1 MGGPSSERE
10 ISIKSGRAICGALE
24 AKHVDYVPVEL
35 VSGLNIDGYKKV
47 VPELI
52 ARMKIDVVFIALH
65 GEFGED
71 GTVQEIFEEMNIP
84 YTGSSSNA
92 SKVAMNKITAKEVL
106 KTNDIPIARHEA
118 LFKDT
123 FDEGR
128 DMNFYFNLLGSRLVV
143 KPSNGGSSI
152 GLNIAASEKDLK
164 TAIGEAFKYDDK
176 LIIEEYVSGREITVG
191 IVEDRVLPIVEIV
204 PKRLFFDFTA
214 KYEKGM
220 TEYIVPAE
228 IEEKMYRMCQETG
241 LRAHKALS
249 ARSFS
254 RVDIILNEKIG
265 PVVLEIN
272 TIPGFTE
279 TSLLPKAAK
288 SAGISF
294 EDLCLKILDSA
305 FFGVAKRSFAQNY
318 ME

>member
-10 ISIKSGRAICGALE
+10 ISIKSGRAICKALE

-35 VSGLNIDGYKKV
+35 ISGLNIDGYKKV

-84 YTGSSSNA
+84 YTGSSSGA
-92 SKVAMNKITAKEVL
+92 SKVAMNKITAKEIL
-106 KTNDIPIARHEA
+106 KINDIPIARHEA

-128 DMNFYFNLLGSRLVV
+128 DMNFYFNLLGSKLVV

-228 IEEKMYRMCQETG
+228 IEEKMYKMCQETG

-305 FFGVAKRSFAQNY
+305 FL
-318 ME
+318 E

>member
-1 MGGPSSERE
+1 MKNKRVGVLMGGPSSERE
-10 ISIKSGRAICGALE
+10 ISIKSGRAVCKALE
-24 AKHVDYVPVEL
+24 AKHMDHVPVEL
-35 VSGLNIDGYKKV
+35 IAGLSMNGYKQV
-47 VPELI
+47 VSDLI
-52 ARMKIDVVFIALH
+52 TRMKIDVVFIMLH

-71 GTVQEIFEEMNIP
+71 GTVQELLEEMNVP
-84 YTGSSSNA
+84 YTGSSSRA

-106 KTNDIPIARHEA
+106 KTNDIPIARHEV
-118 LFKDT
+118 LSKDT
-123 FDEGR
+123 FDKCR
-128 DMNFYFNLLGSRLVV
+128 DINLYFKLLGSRLVV

-164 TAIGEAFKYDDK
+164 AAIDDAFRYDDK
-176 LIIEEYVSGREITVG
+176 LIVEEYVPGREITVG
-191 IVEDRVLPIVEIV
+191 IVEDSALPIVEIV
-204 PKRLFFDFTA
+204 PKRFFFDFTA

-228 IEEKMYRMCQETG
+228 IDGKMYKTCQDVG
-241 LRAHKALS
+241 LRVHKALS

-294 EDLCLKILDSA
+294 EDLCLKILESA
-305 FFGVAKRSFAQNY
+305 SW
-318 ME
+318 